1 MYIFSASPHL
11 RSESRIGG
19 KFIAVPSMLSM
30 VPGSDRR
37 LISVCWKD
45 ASMRV
50 ITEDSGL
57 NGTCRVPPGGKA
69 CLAGAGAQARAETTR
84 LLGRIVARWS
94 TPALGSK
101 GHSSAEP
108 EAHVG
113 SPSLGWGIMSSLYP
127 VSDQLPK
134 EPVPDQ
140 LRIKSRGP
148 HSQRGCSLWTVGDI
162 TSVPALTL
170 TPSTSPCHDSVTPF
184 SLLQF
189 GSGLYSSPLSASVP
203 ETHRGLSK
211 SWKAVRRQ
219 RDRREWQ
226 WHVSRRPQAT
236 KANDGQ

>member
-1 MYIFSASPHL
+1 MHQWESSQRTQGWMGPAGYPQEERLVWRGQELKLGL
-11 RSESRIGG
+11 RPLDYWVGLWLDGPPPPWAAKGTVPQSQRLMWALPAWDGG
-19 KFIAVPSMLSM
+19 V
-30 VPGSDRR
+30 
-37 LISVCWKD
+37 
-45 ASMRV
+45 
-50 ITEDSGL
+50 
-57 NGTCRVPPGGKA
+57 
-69 CLAGAGAQARAETTR
+69 
-84 LLGRIVARWS
+84 
-94 TPALGSK
+94 
-101 GHSSAEP
+101 
-108 EAHVG
+108 
-113 SPSLGWGIMSSLYP
+113 MSSLYP

-140 LRIKSRGP
+140 LWIKSRGP

-226 WHVSRRPQAT
+226 WHVSRRPRAT